1 MRKIIAALQI
11 SLDGYIEGP
20 HGELDWID
28 SWEDR
33 FGLLDRVDAFLLG
46 ARMYPGYEAYWSA
59 IQADPGAALPFVGR
73 PALPFEIDYARLA
86 AVTPHVVLS
95 RTLDSVGWAHT
106 RIVRELD
113 DLRALKAQPGRDL
126 HAVGGAAFVASL
138 LNAGLVDELCLVVHP
153 VLLGAGKPLFQ
164 GLEGRHRLR
173 LTEAVPLE
181 GGLVRLSYILS
192 R

>member
-1 MRKIIAALQI
+1 MRKVIAALQV

-20 HGELDWID
+20 QGELDWID

-33 FGLLDRVDAFLLG
+33 FGLLDRVDTFLLG

-59 IQADPGAALPFVGR
+59 IQADPGAVLPLVGR
-73 PALPFEIDYARLA
+73 PALPYEIDYARTA
-86 AVTPHVVLS
+86 AHTPHVVLS

-126 HAVGGAAFVASL
+126 HALGGAAFVASL

-153 VLLGAGKPLFQ
+153 VLLGAGKPLF
-164 GLEGRHRLR
+164 GGVERRRPLR
-173 LTEAVPLE
+173 LTEAASTTN
-181 GGLVRLSYILS
+181 GLVRLSYLVG
-192 R
+192 